1 MLACLLV
8 LALQPGASQEST
20 MTTAELRALAEE
32 HENADRFV
40 EAGDAYLE
48 LARRSDARPR
58 DALLGAHTNFD
69 SAFIASGDVR
79 QLCRALQCAE
89 RVVRGGGFDNDEQA
103 KFWAEVVEDD
113 LARLAEDAK
122 RYNKANCR
130 FDAAGQRR
138 RPVMLL
144 ADEDLPRV
152 PTEHVE
158 AASPVVLP
166 TPRSTPRDV
175 RRAGVR
181 TAVGGTLLGLGLG
194 FIGLTTG
201 AVVTHGIQLA
211 ALERLRDRAPAH
223 GLSEAEKG
231 LVSELRADAL
241 DSRAAAIGLG
251 AAAAATFIPGVVLL
265 ARRHRVWRR
274 GLAFVPHGGTRGAGA
289 VLRLNF

>member
-1 MLACLLV
+1 MLAYLLA
-8 LALQPGASQEST
+8 LALQPGASQGST
-20 MTTAELRALAEE
+20 RTTAELRELAEE

-48 LARRSDARPR
+48 LARRGDARPR

-79 QLCRALQCAE
+79 QLCRALQIAE
-89 RVVRGGGFDNDEQA
+89 RVVREGGFDSDEQA

-113 LARLAEDAK
+113 LVRLAEDAK
-122 RYNKANCR
+122 KNNKANCR

-152 PTEHVE
+152 PAALETE
-158 AASPVVLP
+158 SPVVLP
-166 TPRSTPRDV
+166 TPRSTPWDV

-194 FIGLTTG
+194 FIGLTT
-201 AVVTHGIQLA
+201 AAAVTHGIQLA
-211 ALERLRDRAPAH
+211 ALDRLRDRAPAH
-223 GLSEAEKG
+223 GLGEAERND
-231 LVSELRADAL
+231 VSLLTADAI
-241 DSRAAAIGLG
+241 DSRAVAIGLG

-274 GLAFVPHGGTRGAGA
+274 GVAFVPHGGPRGAGA

>member
-8 LALQPGASQEST
+8 LALQPGASQGST

-32 HENADRFV
+32 HEGADRFV

-48 LARRSDARPR
+48 LARRADARPR

-79 QLCRALQCAE
+79 QLCRALQIAE
-89 RVVRGGGFDNDEQA
+89 RVVRDGGFDSDEQA

-122 RYNKANCR
+122 KHSKANCR

-158 AASPVVLP
+158 VASPVVLP
-166 TPRSTPRDV
+166 TPRATPRDV

-265 ARRHRVWRR
+265 ARRHRIWRR
-274 GLAFVPHGGTRGAGA
+274 GVAFVPHGGPRGAGA